1 VRLRTLGGLSVD
13 SITANEGAATR
24 RRPLA
29 LLALLA
35 VAGSRGVS
43 RDKIVAYLWPESDD
57 ERARNSLSQ
66 ALRSLK
72 RELGVD
78 PLVLG
83 SAELRLN
90 EKLIT
95 SDVQEFGHLLERG
108 ETERAVELYKGPF
121 LDGVFVK
128 EAPEFERWV
137 QRERDRLHRLYL
149 AALDRLGG
157 NAQAAGDY
165 VAAVRWRRER
175 TAVEPLDSR
184 AALALMQA
192 LVTSGDSAGALQ
204 HFRRHADQLHEELG
218 IEPEPDVSSFAASLR
233 AGSGPRTARSSQPNA
248 ALRDELP
255 VAADTAAPT
264 DMAGRSS
271 ASVDAGRIPRVAD
284 PGEGDGPAIDSRPQ
298 SGTLRSRS
306 RSSTS
311 LVIGGLGVAVA
322 LALVVALGL
331 HRRGGTNERA
341 TPPQLDSSA
350 THTAPLRRVQR
361 LAVLPLSTAGSDS
374 IARLVA
380 DGVTGEMISALT
392 RAGIVVIGYRSVSA
406 YTSSDVSLQEVGRAL
421 TVDAVATG
429 SLARRERTVE
439 LSLKVANPRTAEIV
453 WAQSITADS
462 ADISRLAS
470 AAAGSLAGWILGGDA
485 GSRGRLP
492 AKAPI
497 TSPEAYTRYLLGMR
511 AAARATAVAMKQSLD
526 LLESAIVMDSN
537 FAEAHA
543 GLGMALTMAI
553 DYGILPG
560 DEAFRRAAPIIA
572 RSIAL
577 DSTLAMAHLAR
588 ARLLQLRD
596 WNWKGAEAEY
606 LKAIDLEPNALSFQT
621 YGWFLEWYVGRAE
634 EGVAMGQRAV
644 EIDPE
649 AASPRVA
656 LGWRLRGADQLEP
669 AAREAHIAL
678 GLDSAAIDA
687 YWILAE
693 VFLRRG
699 DYREA
704 EKYARRYIEAGGD
717 VPANS
722 TTLGEILAR
731 SGRVAEATAYAARLS
746 LLARRDGPSL
756 VALARTEMALGRQER
771 ALSLLERAV
780 RERVFTIPFQPY
792 WDPIRHTP
800 RFRAL
805 MRAQGLE

>member
-1 VRLRTLGGLSVD
+1 MVLAHIIWRSEPAEIPLRLRTLGGLSVD
-13 SITANEGAATR
+13 LGANDGAATR

-66 ALRSLK
+66 ALTSLK
-72 RELGVD
+72 RELGAE

-83 SAELRLN
+83 STELRLN
-90 EKLIT
+90 EDLIT
-95 SDVQEFGHLLERG
+95 SDVQEFGQMLHRG
-108 ETERAVELYKGPF
+108 DTASAVELYRGPF

-128 EAPEFERWV
+128 DAPEFERWAE
-137 QRERDRLHRLYL
+137 RERDRLHRLHL
-149 AALDRLGG
+149 AALDRLAGD
-157 NAQAAGDY
+157 AHAAGDH

-192 LVTSGDSAGALQ
+192 LVASGDSAGALK
-204 HFRRHADQLHEELG
+204 HFRLHADQLHEELG
-218 IEPEPDVSSFAASLR
+218 IPPDPEVSSFAESLR
-233 AGSGPRTARSSQPNA
+233 AGNRNRAARPLRPNEVLHA
-248 ALRDELP
+248 ELP
-255 VAADTAAPT
+255 VAANTAVRT
-264 DMAGRSS
+264 D
-271 ASVDAGRIPRVAD
+271 
-284 PGEGDGPAIDSRPQ
+284 
-298 SGTLRSRS
+298 
-306 RSSTS
+306 
-311 LVIGGLGVAVA
+311 
-322 LALVVALGL
+322 
-331 HRRGGTNERA
+331 RRTTR
-341 TPPQLDSSA
+341 PQLDSSA
-350 THTAPLRRVQR
+350 THTVPSRRVQR
-361 LAVLPLSTAGSDS
+361 LAVLPLRTTESDS
-374 IARLVA
+374 TARLVA
-380 DGVTGEMISALT
+380 DGLTDEIISALI
-392 RAGIVVIGYRSVSA
+392 RAGISVIGYRSVSA
-406 YTSSDVSLQEVGRAL
+406 YTSSVVPLQEVARSL

-429 SLARRERTVE
+429 ALVRRGRTIE
-439 LSLKVANPRTAEIV
+439 LSLEVANPPTGETR
-453 WAQSITADS
+453 WAQTTTADS

-470 AAAGSLAGWILGGDA
+470 AAAGSLAGWILGSDA
-485 GSRGRLP
+485 GSRRRLT
-492 AKAPI
+492 AKPPI
-497 TSPEAYTRYLLGMR
+497 TSSEAYTSYLLGMR
-511 AAARATAVAMKQSLD
+511 AAYRITAVSMKQSLD
-526 LLESAIVMDSN
+526 HLESAIVKDSN
-537 FAEAHA
+537 FAAAHA
-543 GLGMALTMAI
+543 GLGLALTMAV

-560 DEAFRRAAPIIA
+560 DEAFRRAEPIIA

-577 DSTLAMAHLAR
+577 DSTLALAHLAR

-596 WNWKGAEAEY
+596 WDWKGAEAEY
-606 LKAIDLEPNALSFQT
+606 LEAIDLEPNAQSFET

-644 EIDPE
+644 ELEP
-649 AASPRVA
+649 ASGTTRSA
-656 LGWRLRGADQLEP
+656 LAWRLRGANQLEP

-678 GLDSAAIDA
+678 GLDSTTIDA

-704 EKYARRYIEAGGD
+704 EKYARRYIDAGGD

-731 SGRVAEATAYAARLS
+731 SGQVAEANAYAARLS
-746 LLARRDGPSL
+746 LLATRDGPSL
-756 VALARTEMALGRQER
+756 VALARTEMALGREEH

-792 WDPIRHTP
+792 WDPIRNTP